1 MCIYSGMDRMHT
13 PPVSRFTFIIII
25 ILIIAIAASCG
36 RTPAETTTA
45 ARRIVS
51 LSPSLSRMLADL
63 EAAEMLAGVTSFDDF
78 RDRAQVVGSMVRPNA
93 ELILSINPDLVIFS
107 EDDGSVQAVDSLS
120 SAGLRVRRF
129 PKTRSFDDIIANYL
143 TLASIISRDK
153 PAVKK
158 IEGYR
163 ARRSAEVA
171 RPRSSHRPR
180 VAFLVSVK
188 PLIAASDESY
198 IGAIIRDAGG
208 ECAVRSV
215 AALFPILS
223 LESLVAAHPEIII
236 VMSEQEADWESCRRI
251 LAPFPNLAR
260 RVRGITPSH
269 VAYYTPSDY
278 IQSVNEIRAL
288 IEPLSGQG
296 GRSSINR

>member
-1 MCIYSGMDRMHT
+1 MYP
-13 PPVSRFTFIIII
+13 PPVCRFTLLIV
-25 ILIIAIAASCG
+25 IIAIAASCC
-36 RTPAETTTA
+36 RRPAQTITA

-51 LSPSLSRMLADL
+51 LSPSLSRMIADL
-63 EAAEMLAGVTSFDDF
+63 EAADMLAGVTSFDDF

-93 ELILSINPDLVIFS
+93 ELILAINPDLVICS

-120 SAGLRVRRF
+120 SAGIRVRRF
-129 PKTRSFDDIIANYL
+129 PRTRSFDDIVATYL
-143 TLASIISRDK
+143 TLASLMGRDK
-153 PAVKK
+153 HAVKK

-163 ARRSAEVA
+163 ARRNAAATTPQSSN
-171 RPRSSHRPR
+171 RPRI
-180 VAFLVSVK
+180 AFLVSVK

-208 ECAVRSV
+208 ECAVRNGG
-215 AALFPILS
+215 ALFPILS
-223 LESLVAAHPEIII
+223 LESLVAAQPEIII
-236 VMSEQEADWESCRRI
+236 VMSEQEADWESCRII

-278 IQSVNEIRAL
+278 IQSVKEIRAL
-288 IEPLSGQG
+288 IQPLSDHGS
-296 GRSSINR
+296 RSSINR